1 VRATGKVSGPPQC
14 FQGQSQDERSPLRL
28 HGRDHR
34 RNAHYLHHAGHI
46 VGKHMQRHF
55 RGDVFQLSH
64 LEVGGTHPR
73 FDRAVWTCAHDGR
86 LVLGA
91 GFADFS
97 FRVGLNGVPVAIWG
111 A

>member
-1 VRATGKVSGPPQC
+1 METVP
-14 FQGQSQDERSPLRL
+14 D
-28 HGRDHR
+28 
-34 RNAHYLHHAGHI
+34 
-46 VGKHMQRHF
+46 
-55 RGDVFQLSH
+55 
-64 LEVGGTHPR
+64 
-73 FDRAVWTCAHDGR
+73 CAHDGR